1 MCRYSFPEGEVI
13 EVTKVERK
21 KVNQMSI
28 VGC

>member
-1 MCRYSFPEGEVI
+1 MCRYSFPEGEVT

-28 VGC
+28 VG